1 MQVKSLVD
9 VRTPTLDE
17 AVSWIRRMAHDKQY
31 CLSCFNLWRES
42 GGEQF
47 AANVLAKSPSDV
59 IEFVERIGGRIEA

>member
-1 MQVKSLVD
+1 MVD

-31 CLSCFNLWRES
+31 CLSCFNLWREV

-47 AANVLAKSPSDV
+47 AANVLVKSPAEV